1 MNTANTTHDI
11 LILQRHAPYGSSIA
25 REGLDFILT
34 SAAYDQNL
42 TVLFLGDGVFQL
54 LSNQDS
60 KAVELKNHASAL
72 EVLPLYDVENL
83 YAIKEDLIDRALTT
97 NQLIDGI
104 NIINRQQSK
113 DIIAQHNKVIGF

>member
-54 LSNQDS
+54 ISNQDS
-60 KAVELKNHASAL
+60 KAIELKNHASAL

-83 YAIKEDLIDRALTT
+83 YVIEEDLNDRAINK

-104 NIINRQQSK
+104 NIISRQQSK
-113 DIIAQHNKVIGF
+113 AIIARHNKVIGF

>member
-60 KAVELKNHASAL
+60 KAIELKNHASAL

-83 YAIKEDLIDRALTT
+83 YVIEEDLNDRAINK

-104 NIINRQQSK
+104 NIITRQQSK
-113 DIIAQHNKVIGF
+113 AIIAQHNKVIGF

>member
-1 MNTANTTHDI
+1 MNTSSTTHDI

-54 LSNQDS
+54 LKNQDTKTIS
-60 KAVELKNHASAL
+60 LKNHASAL

-83 YAIKEDLIDRALTT
+83 FAVEEDLTERNIDRL
-97 NQLIDGI
+97 QLIDGI
-104 NIINRQQSK
+104 DIINRKQSK
-113 DIIAQHNKVIGF
+113 AIIAQHKKVIGF

>member
-1 MNTANTTHDI
+1 MNTAHTTHDI
-11 LILQRHAPYGSSIA
+11 LILQRHAPYGSSVA

-60 KAVELKNHASAL
+60 KAIELKNHASAL

-83 YAIKEDLIDRALTT
+83 YVIEEDLNDRAINK

-104 NIINRQQSK
+104 NIISRQQSK
-113 DIIAQHNKVIGF
+113 AIIAQHNKVIGF